1 MDTRI
6 MMLYHTGIIDKSTK
20 DYLIYV
26 INQLEKKG
34 FDKESDNMARM
45 ITHFAMAISRQQQGK
60 IIDEMDS
67 FLFEDI
73 KNNENYEQAKN
84 LWAEMNLK
92 LPIEFNENE
101 VRFMVLHLSILIGDK

>member
-1 MDTRI
+1 METRI
-6 MMLYHTGIIDKSTK
+6 MMLHHAGMIDKSTK

-26 INQLEKKG
+26 INQLDAKG
-34 FDKESDNMARM
+34 FDKESENMARM

-73 KNNENYEQAKN
+73 KNNENYEQAKT
-84 LWAEMNLK
+84 LWDEMNLK
-92 LPIEFNENE
+92 LPTEFNENE
-101 VRFMVLHLSILIGDK
+101 VRFMMLHLSTLVGNK